1 MNITIRQLNAFI
13 NVAENGSFT
22 RASEQMHL
30 TQSAVSGLIKE
41 LESNLGI
48 VLFDRTTR
56 QLSLSTVGRHLLPQA
71 QRVLNEIHLFENEA
85 SSLTGLAQGHVR
97 LAVSQFAASSM
108 PAVVAQFA
116 KEYPDISVSL
126 LDCSAEDVLKHVQN
140 IEVDLGVGAELSFM
154 DIDDD
159 ISADLLYQLPFCVVV
174 PDNHPLANQSEITW
188 QQLIGSPIITLKGS
202 FIEQVTA
209 ELDETIAIHVQQ
221 AQYKVNFMSTALEMS
236 RQGFGITLC
245 LPYMPEVIDWV
256 PANHLKMMPLSE
268 PVKMR
273 RFFIYQRSSRA
284 LSPASMAFKQ
294 FLQTYFESL
303 FFDKHF
309 FDSQFQELQNE
320 LKQD

>member
-1 MNITIRQLNAFI
+1 MNISIRQLTAFI
-13 NVAENGSFT
+13 SVADNGSFT

-41 LESNLGI
+41 LEFSLGI

-56 QLSLSTVGRHLLPQA
+56 QLSLSVVGHHLLPQA
-71 QRVLNEIHLFENEA
+71 RRILNEMQLFENEA
-85 SSLTGLAQGHVR
+85 SSLTSLAQGQVR

-108 PAVVAQFA
+108 PAVIAQFA

-126 LDCSAEDVLKHVQN
+126 LDCSAENVLEHIQN
-140 IEVDLGVGAELSFM
+140 IEVDLGVGTELGFM
-154 DIDDD
+154 ESEDD
-159 ISADLLYQLPFCVVV
+159 ISADLLYQLPFCVVM
-174 PDNHPLANQSEITW
+174 PDSHALAQKSEVIWQDLVDTPL
-188 QQLIGSPIITLKGS
+188 ITLQGP

-209 ELDETIAIHVQQ
+209 ELDESIASHIQQ
-221 AQYKVNFMSTALEMS
+221 ARYKVNFMSTALEMT

-256 PANHLKMMPLSE
+256 SANGLQMRPLAQ

-284 LSPASMAFKQ
+284 LSPASIAFKQ
-294 FLQTYFESL
+294 FLQSYFASH
-303 FFDKHF
+303 FD
-309 FDSQFQELQNE
+309 DLQSI
-320 LKQD
+320 